1 MYLRLISLIFIL
13 TLVGCAKSVYTDYDQ
28 QYDYSDIQSYKI
40 VSPAG
45 SNPTSLDD
53 GRMKQA
59 VKEELTAMGLI
70 ETGSEP
76 NVNVRY
82 FIEPKT
88 ENVAYGSSV
97 RFGYGSRRF
106 GVGYETPTRYEERSY
121 GQLVVE
127 MVNTT
132 SNQVIWRA
140 VSKRKLTDR
149 MTPASKNAFIQE
161 QIKEM
166 FEEFPPTATEPEY

>member
-1 MYLRLISLIFIL
+1 MYLRLISLFFML
-13 TLVGCAKSVYTDYDQ
+13 TLVGCAKNVYTDYDQ
-28 QYDYSDIQSYKI
+28 QYAYNDIQSYEI
-40 VSPAG
+40 VGPEGSSP
-45 SNPTSLDD
+45 SSLDD
-53 GRMKQA
+53 GRVKQA
-59 VKEELTAMGLI
+59 VSAELAAMGLT
-70 ETGSEP
+70 ETDSEP

-88 ENVAYGSSV
+88 ENVAFGSSV

-106 GVGYETPTRYEERSY
+106 GMGYETPTRYEERSY

-127 MVNTT
+127 MVDPM

-149 MTPASKNAFIQE
+149 MTPSSKNALIKE
-161 QIKEM
+161 QVKEM
-166 FEEFPPTATEPEY
+166 FEEFPPIPK